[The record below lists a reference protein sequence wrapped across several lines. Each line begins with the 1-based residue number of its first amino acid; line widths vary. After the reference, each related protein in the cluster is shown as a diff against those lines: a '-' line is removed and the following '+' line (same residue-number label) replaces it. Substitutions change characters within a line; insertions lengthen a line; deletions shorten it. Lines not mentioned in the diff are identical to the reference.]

1 MSRAP
6 RATLAAAL
14 AGLMGLVGAAPAFA
28 ALIPQ
33 YDMTLQRTRDII
45 GSGSHANQFYDVHPV
60 YLQIPSGSAS
70 NSTPT
75 VIGNTAYQ
83 YTFTTGG
90 IGYLSAITIPSMTP
104 AQVRAN
110 LTSGGYWV
118 RTAQYTQSATGTTI
132 PPIEFNVGFTT
143 NNQNEAN
150 GQDSLT
156 TGPYTSTTGAG
167 ILAGNTAYQ
176 AIAVGH
182 NLYTWP
188 QAAYPTSGAPTGH
201 KVQIRGNVDNTD
213 YQVDVSPLITPPVT
227 VDGTT
232 DSGAATSWTS
242 PMTVAESWDGGA
254 VAYPTNVPSGDIA
267 PNINYKTSQDGQ
279 YPNTTAPLTSD
290 PVWIG
295 SADGIGNAVVAF
307 GVASLRHP
315 RVILWNVVTGQ
326 YQAIGVGQIGTKV
339 WDAPLY
345 DAANGTLY
353 VQDAYGGLYAFSVA
367 TGALTG
373 VYAPSGWTNTHQLTI
388 AKDLALDGNVLYA
401 VGEGN
406 DAIGSFDLNLKPSC
420 TIPGGGGK
428 TYTGCTDITT
438 TYGPNVNSPTVLTDS
453 NGNTTLVLN
462 NAQGDLWLES
472 SQDLFVVHGGTYSQT
487 RVVPLGSSYIGFL
500 PDAGS
505 QGDLIGWTNTD
516 PEGRPALVV
525 FVPESYRVAMAASPA
540 TVASGGTVTLSA
552 TPSPSGVTWD
562 GGNNP
567 YSADGANAPVAYRI
581 VGPTGYLYQPGAPY
595 QRVNGGWNATWSPP
609 PNTTASPETYT
620 ITTTAID
627 ELGQAATSA
636 ATTVTVEPV
645 QPTTQNSTVGEL
657 TLICGYGG
665 GGLPIK
671 VPHTCTIPSSVAGNT
686 AAWFVQN
693 PQYGAKFGDS
703 IDLAL
708 TAPAPKLPSLPG
720 IRITGE
726 ELQAS
731 VPYTKGVPNIPG
743 YQGYVKGTGN
753 MYNDFPATETLTPTG
768 ANSLTATGYVV
779 ESWDGY
785 PPPKGNGLVYGSTYT
800 MRAEWKL
807 LTTYQWVKSWTT
819 TPSPT
824 KNDPHPSPVHHQETE
839 TGHITTSGAATAPVT
854 VNGTDYY
861 EVATPTGY

>member
-14 AGLMGLVGAAPAFA
+14 AGLMGLVGAAPVFA

-33 YDMTLQRTRDII
+33 YDMTLQRTRDITA
-45 GSGSHANQFYDVHPV
+45 SGSHANQFYDVHPV
-60 YLQIPSGSAS
+60 YLQIPGGTAS

-75 VIGNTAYQ
+75 VIGHTAYQ
-83 YTFTTGG
+83 YTFSAGG
-90 IGYLSAITIPSMTP
+90 KGYLSAITIPSMSP
-104 AQVRAN
+104 AQVKAH

-118 RTAQYTQSATGTTI
+118 RTAQYAA
-132 PPIEFNVGFTT
+132 PPIQFDVGQSPSG
-143 NNQNEAN
+143 QNEAN

-156 TGPYTSTTGAG
+156 TGPYTSTTGPG
-167 ILAGNTAYQ
+167 TLAGNTAYQ

-188 QAAYPTSGAPTGH
+188 QAAYPTSGVPTGQ
-201 KVQIRGNVDNTD
+201 KTQIKGNTGNTD
-213 YQVDVSPLITPPVT
+213 YQVDISPLITPPVT
-227 VDGTT
+227 VTGTVI
-232 DSGAATSWTS
+232 ATGKSYSWTS
-242 PMTVAESWDGGA
+242 SMAVAESWDGGA
-254 VAYPTNVPSGDIA
+254 VAYPTYVPSGDIA
-267 PNINYKTSQDGQ
+267 LPQRYTTSQTGPGGIGTAQ
-279 YPNTTAPLTSD
+279 YPNATAPLTSD

-295 SADGIGNAVVAF
+295 SADGLGNAVVAF
-307 GVASLRHP
+307 GVASLHHP
-315 RVILWNVVTGQ
+315 RVILWNVVTGE
-326 YQAIGVGQIGTKV
+326 YKAIGVGQIGTKI

-406 DAIGSFDLNLKPSC
+406 TAIGAFKLNLQPLC
-420 TIPGGGGK
+420 DTGTGV
-428 TYTGCTDITT
+428 TLNGCTDVTAA
-438 TYGPNVNSPTVLTDS
+438 YGPNVNSPTVLTDS
-453 NGNTTLVLN
+453 NGNTTLVIN

-472 SQDLFVVHGGTYSQT
+472 SQDLFAVHGGTYSQT

-505 QGDLIGWTNTD
+505 SGDLIGWTNTD
-516 PEGRPALVV
+516 PKGQPALVV
-525 FVPESYRVAMAASPA
+525 FVPEPYHVSMAGSSA

-562 GGNNP
+562 DGNNP
-567 YSADGANAPVAYRI
+567 YAADGANAPVAYRI

-595 QRVNGGWNATWSPP
+595 QRVNGGWSATWSTP

-627 ELGQAATSA
+627 ELGQSATSP

-645 QPTTQNSTVGEL
+645 QPATQNSTVGDL
-657 TLICGYGG
+657 TLTCGYGG
-665 GGLPIK
+665 GGLPIT
-671 VPHTCTIPSSVAGNT
+671 VPHTCTIPSSVSGNT

-693 PQYGAKFGDS
+693 PQYGGKFGDTIQLNLTVPAPALPTGDTVDS
-703 IDLAL
+703 VDL
-708 TAPAPKLPSLPG
+708 TAKLNYTQGVSNAPG
-720 IRITGE
+720 NR
-726 ELQAS
+726 
-731 VPYTKGVPNIPG
+731 
-743 YQGYVKGTGN
+743 GYVPGTGN
-753 MYNDFPATETLTPTG
+753 LYNDFPATLHLTQSGPY
-768 ANSLTATGYVV
+768 TATGHVI

-785 PPPKGNGLVYGSTYT
+785 PPDLANANVGDSYTLTVEWKAIVHYSYPSEVACPTTKDPQKQCPTTDYGTDTYT
-800 MRAEWKL
+800 GSA
-807 LTTYQWVKSWTT
+807 
-819 TPSPT
+819 
-824 KNDPHPSPVHHQETE
+824 D
-839 TGHITTSGAATAPVT
+839 APVT

-861 EVATPTGY
+861 VIATPIGY